1 MKSIF
6 TLLVVLFAAQS
17 FSQNFHFEPTDEL
30 NKTINTDNISDLH
43 IDIIRETTVDTLY
56 LAYELITNTLP
67 EDWYVGYCDNH
78 GCWGSLPES
87 GVMSPCYGD
96 LNSYIKLSIG
106 PNNVEGS
113 GTVQYFVYEVGHYED
128 GLLMTFNVDTPGYVG
143 IEETSQNSLNIYPNP
158 AQNFIQW
165 QSDSELAQLSIYSMT
180 GQLLEEYRN
189 LNTINQ
195 IDISYLN
202 NGIYLI
208 KTLNKSG
215 ESFTQ
220 KLKKF

>member
-30 NKTINTDNISDLH
+30 NKTINTDNISDLN